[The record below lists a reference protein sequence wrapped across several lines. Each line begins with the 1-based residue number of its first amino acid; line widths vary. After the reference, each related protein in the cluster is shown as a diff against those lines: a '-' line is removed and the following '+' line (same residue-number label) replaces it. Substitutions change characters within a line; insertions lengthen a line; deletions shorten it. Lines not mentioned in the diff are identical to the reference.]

1 MVLLQALVVATGLV
15 TAGVALRVA
24 GTQSLDL
31 TNLVWNLVLAWIPF
45 VLALVLYD
53 SARRGAAAA
62 PLVAIGALWLLFLP
76 NAPYILTDAK
86 WLGRLESG
94 TRWYDPVLVGGA
106 ATVGLVLGFVSLF
119 LVQAVVARRLGRLV
133 GWTAAWAALVASG
146 FGVYVGRYL
155 RWNSWDIIVEPGR
168 ILGKLGEA
176 ALDPLAHQRP
186 LALST
191 FFALL
196 WCVGY
201 VLFYSAFRAQLARL
215 DEH

>member
-1 MVLLQALVVATGLV
+1 MVLLQALVVASGVV
-15 TAGVALRVA
+15 TVGVAVRVA
-24 GTQSLDL
+24 ATQSLDL

-45 VLALVLYD
+45 MLALALYD
-53 SARRGAAAA
+53 CARRGAAAA
-62 PLVAIGALWLLFLP
+62 QLIAIGALWLLFLP
-76 NAPYILTDAK
+76 NAPYIVTDAK

-94 TRWYDPVLVGGA
+94 TRWYDPLLVGSA
-106 ATVGLVLGFVSLF
+106 AAVGLVLGFVSLF

-146 FGVYVGRYL
+146 IGVYLGRYL
-155 RWNSWDIIVEPGR
+155 RWNSWDLILEPGR
-168 ILGKLGEA
+168 ILGELGAA

-191 FFALL
+191 FFAVL
-196 WCVGY
+196 WCAGY
-201 VLFYSAFRAQLARL
+201 MLFYSAFRAQLARL